1 MYIFI
6 HAQLIDKF
14 TYSCCFIFLFL
25 IIHIHIYFLYLQI
38 GGAVNFVAVSEILKA
53 SPDVIAAAVAAD
65 NIVVALYFMLL
76 FSLTVPD
83 KVDARKIVAIKTVE
97 TTECPVAIPG
107 ESTALTPVV
116 DSALT
121 TTPIPTTTTSS
132 TAITNT
138 VDTNTN
144 HSNNT
149 NNNSIEEINSDS
161 STSMSSSSDSV
172 TLPELS
178 KALTISLILLGILWP
193 YHYMLFYS
201 VYMLYTIYSSYRR
214 ILHLCTLYTITL

>member
-6 HAQLIDKF
+6 HAQLVDKF

-76 FSLTVPD
+76 FALTIPD
-83 KVDARKIVAIKTVE
+83 KVDARKVVPIKTVE

-107 ESTALTPVV
+107 RGESATVAAPVIDSTTTTTSATTSTSTALT
-116 DSALT
+116 
-121 TTPIPTTTTSS
+121 
-132 TAITNT
+132 TNL
-138 VDTNTN
+138 VDTINSN
-144 HSNNT
+144 SNNG
-149 NNNSIEEINSDS
+149 NDIEEINR
-161 STSMSSSSDSV
+161 SSSVSITDSV